1 MTDLESIL
9 TNLSS
14 AASEDRELITRAYE
28 YAKLAHEGHKRKSG
42 EPYLVH
48 LVAVAKQLAEIG
60 MGPKTIAAGLL
71 HDVIEDT
78 DVTAEQVKEAFD
90 EEVLFLVEG
99 VTKLG
104 SVRYHGTDRH
114 NESLRKLFVA
124 TSQEIRVLMVKLA
137 DRLHNMQTL
146 QYVPKEKQERIA
158 RETLEIYV
166 PVAHRLGMG
175 LFRKEL
181 EDLAF
186 PYVFPEEFEKVQK
199 IARVPLKHALDT
211 LEKLRKTLQK
221 KLAEVGIKNFK
232 TSIRVKG
239 MYSLFRKLERRDWDI
254 DAIHDLLAIRV
265 VVPSIEECY
274 RTLGIVHELWRP
286 LPQRVKDFIA
296 FPKPNGYQS
305 LHTTVIAQ
313 DRTIL
318 ELQIRTEEM
327 HREAE
332 FGVASHLI
340 YKDTQNGNASAV
352 SHYRTWVTSLIPSP
366 VRPFSRRTKTK
377 DSKPVGGS
385 QKDPKKDSQKEN
397 KERVPAWIQ
406 EIANAHQDIANTDRF
421 VTDLRQDFFSHRIFI
436 FTPEGDVVD
445 LPIGASPIDFAYA
458 IHTDIGDHISGAKVN
473 NKLVQFDTPLKNG
486 DIVEIIT
493 RPGSKPSAKWLAFT
507 KTSLAQRHIRI
518 ALGEKILGTTEKSA

>member
-1 MTDLESIL
+1 MMTDLESIL
-9 TNLSS
+9 ANLVT
-14 AASEDRELITRAYE
+14 ATAEDRDLITRAYE
-28 YAKLAHEGHKRKSG
+28 YAKTAHEGHKRYSG
-42 EPYLVH
+42 EPYFSH
-48 LVAVAKQLAEIG
+48 LVAVAQQLAEIG

-78 DVTAEQVKEAFD
+78 KVTPEEVKEAFG
-90 EEVLFLVEG
+90 EEILFLVEG

-146 QYVPKEKQERIA
+146 EYVPKEKQERIA

-175 LFRKEL
+175 RFRKEL

-186 PYVFPEEFEKVQK
+186 PYVFPEEYKKVQK
-199 IARVPLKHALDT
+199 IARAPLKHALDT

-221 KLAEVGIKNFK
+221 KLAEIGIKDFK
-232 TSIRVKG
+232 TSSRVKG
-239 MYSLFRKLERRDWDI
+239 MYSLFRKLERREWDI

-265 VVPSIEECY
+265 IVPSIEECY

-305 LHTTVIAQ
+305 LHTTVIAH

-340 YKDTQNGNASAV
+340 YKDTQNGDRSAASQ
-352 SHYRTWVTSLIPSP
+352 YRAWVTSLIPSLFH
-366 VRPFSRRTKTK
+366 PFSWRNKTNEVKSTENGNK
-377 DSKPVGGS
+377 DGK
-385 QKDPKKDSQKEN
+385 KDPQKET
-397 KERVPAWIQ
+397 KEGVPGWIQ
-406 EIANAHQDIANTDRF
+406 EIADAHQDITNTDRF
-421 VTDLRQDFFSHRIFI
+421 VIDLRQDFFSHRIFI

-458 IHTDIGDHISGAKVN
+458 IHTDIGDHVSGAKVN
-473 NKLVQFDTPLKNG
+473 HKLVQFDTPLKNG

-493 RPGSKPSAKWLAFT
+493 RPGSKPTAKWLAFT
-507 KTSLAQRHIRI
+507 KTSLAQRHIRMAI
-518 ALGEKILGTTEKSA
+518 GEAAENG